1 MIDRG
6 WQVIVLSFPESLV
19 AKRPVLPNSVCR
31 VTLNNL
37 SEEHLQAKLTE
48 IFKTNGSIGTFIHL
62 HPIKPWLSHQVDA
75 LINPDK
81 AILKQVFLLAKH
93 LKHSLTQAAS
103 QGRSCF
109 LTLTR
114 LDGKFGLTGQ
124 EHLSPI
130 SGGLFGLTKTL
141 NLEWPSVFCRSIDIS
156 PELDGA
162 TTAQIVLGELHDPN
176 ALIQDIG
183 YTTQG
188 RVSLVCEPVSLST

>member
-1 MIDRG
+1 MA
-6 WQVIVLSFPESLV
+6 L
-19 AKRPVLPNSVCR
+19 
-31 VTLNNL
+31 TNL

-48 IFKTNGSIGTFIHL
+48 IFKTNGLIGTFIHL
-62 HPIKPWLSHQVDA
+62 NPIRPWLSYQPEA

-114 LDGKFGLTGQ
+114 LDGEFGLTGQ
-124 EHLSPI
+124 ENLSPI

-141 NLEWPSVFCRSIDIS
+141 NLEWPSVFCRSLDIS
-156 PELDGA
+156 PELDAA

-176 ALIQDIG
+176 ALIQEVG
-183 YTTQG
+183 YTTKG
-188 RVSLVCEPVSLST
+188 RVTLICESSPLMV